1 MGAILYTEGGEL
13 QYLDGRDYIGEYH
26 IMPDGT
32 PMGGAVHT
40 GKEDILKYSSNRATL
55 SGVNPV
61 NFFNDGFEFQDQNI
75 IPSSN
80 IDSFFDPTVDRIEYH
95 IYDAN
100 KNLIYSNYDFKNY
113 KMNIKFHLYFHYW

>member
-40 GKEDILKYSSNRATL
+40 GKEDILRYNPNRANI
-55 SGVNPV
+55 SPINPST
-61 NFFNDGFEFQDQNI
+61 FFNDGFELADQTI
-75 IPSSN
+75 IPSFN
-80 IDSFFDPTVDRIEYH
+80 VDSFFQ
-95 IYDAN
+95 
-100 KNLIYSNYDFKNY
+100 S
-113 KMNIKFHLYFHYW
+113 